1 MSNNLQKKI
10 AIIGGGIIGCLS
22 AIKLRESGFS
32 VVIVEKNKIGEE
44 SSWAGAGILFPLM
57 PWAYS
62 SEVYNLCQNS
72 SEFYEEF
79 SKKLIRVTGVNPE
92 FSKTGM
98 KLIKPKTLE
107 EIQQWSRKNSYEIK
121 NSTFNKSPAILFP
134 SVAQIRPPRLMKAIK
149 LYINKLGINVVENTE
164 LCKLNNDEKILNKWG
179 TKQGD
184 PIEADYF
191 IVTSGAWVSMI
202 RPEYKNIIYPIR
214 GQMIQYKAS
223 SLKIN
228 HILYFDGFYVLQRK
242 DGVIIA
248 GSTVEEVGFDKEI
261 KAESLNYLKKKA
273 EQVIPALKNIVVE
286 NHWVGFRPGTKDNI
300 PVICKDNKYE
310 NIYINAGH
318 FRYGITMAPKSAE
331 IINSLL
337 VESKL

>member
-1 MSNNLQKKI
+1 VSNKLSKKI

-22 AIKLRESGFS
+22 AIKLRESGFA

-62 SEVYNLCQNS
+62 SEVYSLCES
-72 SEFYEEF
+72 SSKFYEEF
-79 SKKLIRVTGVNPE
+79 SKKLVQETGVDPE
-92 FSKTGM
+92 FFKTGM
-98 KLIKPKTLE
+98 KLIEPKNLE
-107 EIQQWSRKNSYEIK
+107 EIQKWSKKNSYEIK
-121 NSTFNKSPAILFP
+121 NSTFNKSSAILFP
-134 SVAQIRPPRLMKAIK
+134 FIAQIRPPRLMKAIS
-149 LYINKLGINVVENTE
+149 LYINKIGIDVVENTE
-164 LCKLNNDEKILNKWG
+164 LCKINNKEKILNKWG
-179 TKQGD
+179 TKKGD
-184 PIEADYF
+184 PVEADYF
-191 IVTSGAWVSMI
+191 LVTSGAWVSMI

-261 KAESLNYLKKKA
+261 KSDSLNYLKKKA
-273 EQVIPALKNIVVE
+273 EQVIPALKNILVE
-286 NHWVGFRPGTKDNI
+286 NHWVGFRPGTKNNI
-300 PVICKDNKYE
+300 PIIGKDIKYE
-310 NIYINAGH
+310 NVYINSGH

-337 VESKL
+337 VESKI